1 MVRVNLLNTLSKRH
15 DMDKVIGFFKTFG
28 VYLIAG
34 AMAVTLWFGIFGSN
48 GALAIIKKH
57 NEFQEKQLELIGQQ
71 MQLLNQQMS
80 QTETEIQNLKNQQE
94 AARQHIG
101 TVARTEYHPTMK
113 RIKEENA
120 QEQLEEIRRYN
131 DKLGFSE

>member
-1 MVRVNLLNTLSKRH
+1 
-15 DMDKVIGFFKTFG
+15 MDKVLGFLKTFG

-34 AMAVTLWFGIFGSN
+34 FMAVTLWLGIFGDS

-71 MQLLNQQMS
+71 IEMINQQMS
-80 QTETEIQNLKNQQE
+80 LTEAQITDLKNQQE

-101 TVARTEYHPTMK
+101 TVAREEYHPAMK
-113 RIKEENA
+113 RIKEANA
-120 QEQLEEIRRYN
+120 QEQLKEVDMYN
-131 DKLGFSE
+131 RKLGLSQ